1 VDGLDPELVELL
13 GQLQFRTSYG
23 QNVLDH
29 LVECA
34 QLAGLVAD
42 ELGASVTTARRG
54 ALLHDIGKAVTHEV
68 EGPHAQVGARIARRR
83 GEPEAVAHAI
93 EAHHNEV
100 EPRTVE
106 AVIVQIA
113 DALSGARPGAR
124 GDALEEYVERLREF
138 EEIAS
143 SQDGVERV
151 YAMRAG
157 REIRVVVDPGAVDD
171 ERAALLSHEIASAIE
186 REMEYPGQIRI
197 TVIRETRT
205 TSYAS

>member
-1 VDGLDPELVELL
+1 
-13 GQLQFRTSYG
+13 
-23 QNVLDH
+23 
-29 LVECA
+29 
-34 QLAGLVAD
+34 
-42 ELGASVTTARRG
+42 
-54 ALLHDIGKAVTHEV
+54 
-68 EGPHAQVGARIARRR
+68 
-83 GEPEAVAHAI
+83 
-93 EAHHNEV
+93 
-100 EPRTVE
+100 VE

-124 GDALEEYVERLREF
+124 GDSLEEYVERLREF

-143 SQDGVERV
+143 RQDGVERV

-186 REMEYPGQIRI
+186 REMQYPGQIRI

>member
-1 VDGLDPELVELL
+1 
-13 GQLQFRTSYG
+13 
-23 QNVLDH
+23 
-29 LVECA
+29 
-34 QLAGLVAD
+34 
-42 ELGASVTTARRG
+42 
-54 ALLHDIGKAVTHEV
+54 VTHEV

-124 GDALEEYVERLREF
+124 GDSLEEYVERLREF

-143 SQDGVERV
+143 RQDGVERV

-157 REIRVVVDPGAVDD
+157 REIRVVVDPGTVDD

-186 REMEYPGQIRI
+186 REMQYPGQIRI